1 MVIYS
6 LLILMINELMVVV
19 VVVMVKVV
27 LVSMA
32 PAAEAEGVVIE
43 VSGYQVLG
51 WWQR

>member
-19 VVVMVKVV
+19 VMMVMVV

>member
-6 LLILMINELMVVV
+6 LLILMINELMVV